1 MSPSSTSMRSPPR
14 RAATSRARSAILGS
28 TSAATQISSS
38 ARRSEST
45 RRLPMK
51 PGNPV
56 KKTSRSAMR
65 AGILR
70 DLAQLARLHLV
81 HEAAHGL
88 RVRDEGAVLDPRHGV
103 ADAVLELRERVEREA
118 GLLADGLHELAPEV
132 VVAWRL

>member
-1 MSPSSTSMRSPPR
+1 MSPSSTSIRSPPR
-14 RAATSRARSAILGS
+14 RPATSRARPPIFGS
-28 TSAATQISSS
+28 TSAATRISSS

-56 KKTSRSAMR
+56 KKTSRSAIR

-81 HEAAHGL
+81 DKAAHGL
-88 RVRDEGAVLDPRHGV
+88 HVRHERAVPDP
-103 ADAVLELRERVEREA
+103 ADRLAHALLELGEGVEREA
-118 GLLADGLHELAPEV
+118 GLLAH
-132 VVAWRL
+132 